1 VGRALRIGA
10 GVALAFLV
18 LTCSDEQ
25 VSGPK
30 QPGALPLDLRA
41 LAAPAAPGEP
51 DIPIDSIRV
60 TLQRPA
66 ESGYAYNVTLRV
78 RGDTLGDSL
87 YLKLDLPLNQSPED
101 FILDVQVFGGGIVW
115 YRLTDTLTI
124 SSGDNTP
131 PPLTARYV
139 GPGTNAARVQMLPAD
154 TTAVGGASF
163 ALHAVVYDSSNSPI
177 IGVPVGYR
185 LSDPSRGSVS
195 VSFLTA
201 SFTGASNVRDSVWVI
216 AETPTHLR
224 DSTRIHILP
233 PAATLQKISGDSQN
247 GPVNVLLPAPL
258 VVRVLDALGV
268 GYQGRA
274 VTWSVISGTATLSAA
289 STPSDTGGYASVTLT
304 PTGAGPLTVQA
315 AASGLAGS
323 PVSFT
328 VGAASGA
335 IAQVILDRTL
345 DTIPVGA
352 DLQYTA
358 TLKDSAGNTVSGVV
372 TWTSASP
379 PVASITSSGLAHGV
393 AGGQTSIIAAAGG
406 HADTATLLV
415 DGLATIAVSPA
426 DTVITAIGDSLLLRA
441 AALSTFGD
449 TITSGIVIRFTS
461 ATPTVATVNA
471 VTGRVR
477 LIGAGNAVVLARDTV
492 SGEQGSATLRVN
504 QVTVGIQNT
513 PTLPDS
519 LQVGVNGLGQIVAKA
534 LDRNG
539 FPIPGKTFG
548 FSSRVPTIAS
558 VGSTGLV
565 TGLALGRTYVADSV
579 DGFKDSVLVA
589 VVVAPPPLIQ
599 WAFDSISVGN
609 GSNVSIALSLSR
621 TEASPLIVKLV
632 SSDTTVAKTTVK
644 TVTFSPNTVNTS
656 VVIQGLA
663 PGRVTLTAS
672 DSSGLG
678 FQSDSMVVTVVS
690 TIEFRDIG
698 QFFQRTNF
706 YVNQNETYRA
716 QVFLSDPAPAGGLGV
731 TFVYKTG
738 GAVVTPA
745 PAIIPAGQLAA
756 DIVIAGLATGRDSI
770 VPTSG
775 GFVGK
780 YSYVDVAANDL
791 TINLPFPYNGVLG
804 VGQSFQPYVGITY
817 GMDHPLVVS
826 STLAPALGTLPGLD
840 TIPTNTN
847 YRYFTVGATALG
859 QTLLT
864 VSAPGW
870 NSDNATLTFT
880 TPALSA
886 SGPGSM
892 IAGNPTKSSWSVST
906 VDSLGY
912 AHVVTDTVVVTA
924 TSLDPTIVAVD
935 VATGKVPPGSSS
947 VGVGAALR
955 ALPGAGGD
963 STFIVVSA
971 PGYRPDTFLVRVT
984 PPNLAFNYGFP
995 DGRVGL
1001 GMRRV
1006 NAAYVAIPYVR
1017 PDTFWV
1023 IFTHT
1028 RAGVIG
1034 RTNPDSVAIPAG
1046 QTFSYIDIQG
1056 DTLGVDTV
1064 TITAP
1069 GYVVTGSP
1077 AVFTVDPIH
1086 VRPNSVSTPL
1096 YTISAPRPVTAH
1108 VVDSANNYSYPLL
1121 APLTVTLTSGN
1132 AQTFTLDSGRVTIPA
1147 GATSSNVDTLRVVGV
1162 DTVGTRVFSSAPGSS
1177 PDSSNLIRVLPTP
1190 LTFALGFPY
1199 SVGRGLKLQFN
1210 RVYVQGGNAPDTVR
1224 VAITHALGAGVDS
1237 VIPDTVVIPTGQQF
1251 SGYFE
1256 ILGLDSLGTDTLIAS
1271 APGFVDD
1278 RIAVDPEAVSLV
1290 LSNPGTSH
1298 QTTDAPSL
1306 VSVSTTTRIGY
1317 AQKPISPV
1325 TVTMASTD
1333 PSVLKIDSA
1342 GVVLPAG
1349 DTGTSVVDTSLSYAY
1364 FRIRYV
1370 GSGTARVITTAPGF
1384 KPDTSLPISV
1394 TGPTLRLGYATISL
1408 GQGQVFTSQYVYV
1421 DNAITGQPLVVH
1433 LAKSDSTLPPA
1444 SQVFT
1449 LSADSVVIPVGFTFS
1464 PQFDITGQV
1473 INSALLIAR
1482 ASGYSQASATV
1493 QVTQPRL
1500 VASPATLNL
1509 PVGGVPSTV
1518 FVYTTDAT
1526 GNQHVVVA
1534 ALTVDQVESDATVVQ
1549 GDSAN
1554 RVIATGTSSTTFR
1567 FSGLKK
1573 GSAQVVFSA
1582 PGYTPDTIVVQVDS
1596 GQLQII
1602 NAPQALGP
1610 NQVSEFQ
1617 TYVQLNYT
1625 TETDVTVNLS
1635 SDNPGV
1641 LQVTPSVVIPAGSY
1655 YAYFD
1660 ITGVAIGT
1668 ATISATS
1675 LDAKPATPVLVRV
1688 STPKL
1693 ILSVPTSVVA
1703 GTTYGVTVITGDSLG
1718 TLRTVTSTVT
1728 VSLASNVP
1736 SKVAFDSTPIHV
1748 DSGSYFATS
1757 GVRFDSAGTYL
1768 VIASA
1773 PGYTGD
1779 TVTVNVGGAFVL
1791 IADDFFLPDTV
1802 TIPAGNYVTWFNA
1815 GQSQHTSTEDS
1826 ATPVWNSGLI
1836 NPGNTYQRFFN
1847 TVGTFNY
1854 HCTVHGVAMSGTVIV
1869 TP

>member
-30 QPGALPLDLRA
+30 RPGGLSLDLQA

-66 ESGYAYNVTLRV
+66 EPGHAYGATLRV

-87 YLKLDLPLNQSPED
+87 YLKLDVPLNRSPED

-115 YRLTDTLTI
+115 YRLIDTLAI
-124 SSGDNTP
+124 SEGDNTP
-131 PPLTARYV
+131 PPLIARYV
-139 GPGTNAARVQMLPAD
+139 GPGANAARVQMLPAD
-154 TTAVGGASF
+154 TTAVGGTSF
-163 ALHAVVYDSSNSPI
+163 PLHAVVYDSSNTPVT
-177 IGVPVGYR
+177 GVPVGYR

-201 SFTGASNVRDSVWVI
+201 SFTGATNVRDSVWVI
-216 AETPTHLR
+216 AETPTHLT

-247 GPVNVLLPAPL
+247 GPVNVPLPAPL
-258 VVRVLDALGV
+258 VVRVLDALGG

-274 VTWSVISGTATLSAA
+274 VTWSVIAGPATLSAP

-304 PTGAGPLTVQA
+304 PTGAGRLTVQA

-323 PVSFT
+323 PVVFT
-328 VGAASGA
+328 AGAASGT
-335 IAQVILDRTL
+335 ITQVVLDRTL

-372 TWTSASP
+372 TWTSAAP
-379 PVASITSSGLAHGV
+379 AIASVNSSGLARGV

-406 HADTATLLV
+406 HADTATLFV
-415 DGLATIAVSPA
+415 DGLGTITVSPA
-426 DTVITAIGDSLLLRA
+426 DTVITAIGDSLLLKA
-441 AALSTFGD
+441 VALSTFGD
-449 TITSGIVIRFTS
+449 TITSGIAIRFTS
-461 ATPTVATVNA
+461 ATPTVATVQA
-471 VTGRVR
+471 VTGRVHV
-477 LIGAGNAVVLARDTV
+477 IGAGNAVVLARDTV

-504 QVTVGIQNT
+504 QVTDSIQNS
-513 PTLPDS
+513 PALPDS

-539 FPIPGKTFG
+539 YPIPGKTIG
-548 FSSRVPTIAS
+548 FSSRSPTIAS
-558 VGSTGLV
+558 VSPTGLV

-589 VVVAPPPLIQ
+589 VVVAPPPRIQ

-609 GSNVSIALSLSR
+609 GGNVSVALSLSR
-621 TEASPLIVKLV
+621 PDASPLIVKFA
-632 SSDTTVAKTTVK
+632 SSDTTVAKPTVR
-644 TVTFSPNTVNTS
+644 TVTFNPNTANTS
-656 VVIQGLA
+656 VVIQSLA
-663 PGRVTLTAS
+663 AGRATLVAS

-678 FQSDSMVVTVVS
+678 YQSDSMVVTVVS

-698 QFFQRTNF
+698 TFFQRSNF

-756 DIVIAGLATGRDSI
+756 DIVIAGLAPGRDSI

-775 GFVGK
+775 GFVGRF
-780 YSYVDVAANDL
+780 SYVDVAANDL
-791 TINLPFPYNGVLG
+791 TISLPFPSNGVLG
-804 VGQSFQPYVGITY
+804 VGQSFQPSVGITY

-826 STLAPALGTLPGLD
+826 ATLAPALGTLPALD

-847 YRYFTVGATALG
+847 YRYFPVNATSPG

-870 NSDNATLTFT
+870 NSDTATLTFG

-912 AHVVTDTVVVTA
+912 GHVVTDTLVVTA
-924 TSLDPTIVAVD
+924 TSLDTTVVVVD
-935 VATGKVPPGSSS
+935 VATGKVPPGSAS
-947 VGVGAALR
+947 VGVGSALR
-955 ALPGAGGD
+955 AQPGAGGD
-963 STFIVVSA
+963 STFIVVTA

-984 PPNLAFNYGFP
+984 PPNLTFDYGFP

-1006 NAAYVAIPYVR
+1006 NAAYVQIPYVR

-1023 IFTHT
+1023 VFSHT
-1028 RAGVIG
+1028 RPGVIG
-1034 RTNPDSVAIPAG
+1034 HTAGDSVRILPNQSTG
-1046 QTFSYIDIQG
+1046 YIEIQG

-1064 TITAP
+1064 DIARAV
-1069 GYVVTGSP
+1069 GYAVPGSP
-1077 AVFTVDPIH
+1077 KPFFVDPIH
-1086 VRPNSVSTPL
+1086 VRPYGYPTTL
-1096 YTISAPRPVTAH
+1096 YTISAPAQVSAY
-1108 VVDSANNYSYPLL
+1108 VYDSVNAFSYPLV
-1121 APLTVTLTSGN
+1121 APLVVTLTSGN
-1132 AQTFTLDSGRVTIPA
+1132 PAALTLDSGRVTIPA
-1147 GATSSNVDTLRVVGV
+1147 GSAISGYDTLRVVGV
-1162 DTVGTRVFSSAPGSS
+1162 DTVGSRIHSSAPGSS
-1177 PDSSNLIRVLPTP
+1177 PDSSNVIRVFPTP
-1190 LTFALGFPY
+1190 LVFNLGFPY

-1224 VAITHALGAGVDS
+1224 VAITHALGAGIDS

-1271 APGFVDD
+1271 APGYVDG
-1278 RIAVDPEAVSLV
+1278 RVALNPEAASLA

-1317 AQKPISPV
+1317 AQKPINPV
-1325 TVTMASTD
+1325 TVTIMSTD
-1333 PSVLKIDSA
+1333 PSVLRIDSA
-1342 GVVLPAG
+1342 GIVLPAG
-1349 DTGTSVVDTSLSYAY
+1349 DSGTSVVDTSLSSTSFRLRYA
-1364 FRIRYV
+1364 

-1394 TGPTLRLGYATISL
+1394 TGPTLRLGYVEISL
-1408 GQGQVFTSQYVYV
+1408 GQGQVFTSEYVYV
-1421 DNAITGQPLVVH
+1421 DNPVTGQPLVVR
-1433 LAKSDSTLPPA
+1433 LARSDSTLPPA

-1449 LSADSVVIPVGFTFS
+1449 LSADSVVIPVGQSFS
-1464 PQFDITGQV
+1464 PPFDITGQV

-1482 ASGYSQASATV
+1482 ASGYSQASATI

-1500 VASPATLNL
+1500 VVSNPTLTI
-1509 PVGGVPSTV
+1509 PIGGVPATV
-1518 FVYTTDAT
+1518 YVTTTDAS
-1526 GNQHVVVA
+1526 GNAHAVAA
-1534 ALTVDQVESDATVVQ
+1534 ALTVSEASSDPTVVQ
-1549 GDSAN
+1549 GDSAT
-1554 RVIATGTSSTTFR
+1554 RVIATRTSLTSFQFT
-1567 FSGLKK
+1567 GLKK

-1582 PGYTPDTIVVQVDS
+1582 PGYTPDTMVVSVDT
-1596 GQLQII
+1596 GQLQFI
-1602 NAPQALGP
+1602 NPPTALGP
-1610 NQVSEFQ
+1610 NQVARNQ
-1617 TYVQLNYT
+1617 TYVQLSYT
-1625 TETDVTVNLS
+1625 TQTDVTVNLS
-1635 SDNPGV
+1635 SDNPAV
-1641 LQVTPSVVIPAGSY
+1641 LQVPASVVIPASSY

-1660 ITGVAIGT
+1660 ITGVALGT
-1668 ATISATS
+1668 ATLNAASP
-1675 LDAKPATPVLVRV
+1675 DAKPATPVLVRV
-1688 STPKL
+1688 SQPKL
-1693 ILSVPTSVVA
+1693 SLGLSSSAIAGADNFVSV
-1703 GTTYGVTVITGDSLG
+1703 TTADSLG
-1718 TLRTVTSTVT
+1718 TPRTVTDTVT
-1728 VSLASNVP
+1728 VTLSSDNP
-1736 SKVAFDSTPIHV
+1736 SHTTFDSTPIHV
-1748 DSGSYFATS
+1748 EPDAFSAFS
-1757 GVRFDSAGTYL
+1757 GVRFDTAGTYR

-1773 PGYTGD
+1773 PGYTPD
-1779 TVTVNVGGAFVL
+1779 TVTVAVGGAFVL
-1791 IADDFFLPDTV
+1791 IADDFFAPDTV

-1815 GQSQHTSTEDS
+1815 GPSLHTTTSDTGI
-1826 ATPVWNSGLI
+1826 WNSGNI
-1836 NPGNTYQRFFN
+1836 AVGNNYPRFFS
-1847 TVGTFNY
+1847 VPGTYPY
-1854 HCTVHGVAMSGTVIV
+1854 HCQIHGVTMSGTVIV